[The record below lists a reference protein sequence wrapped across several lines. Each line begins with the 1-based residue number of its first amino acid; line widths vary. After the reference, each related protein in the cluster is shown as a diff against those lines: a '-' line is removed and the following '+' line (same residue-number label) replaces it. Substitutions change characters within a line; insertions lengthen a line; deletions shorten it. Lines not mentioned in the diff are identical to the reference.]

1 MSSSNYFPSFQV
13 DVATNYYSNPNVYTV
28 PRAYSQYIRL
38 VSANLPVSFHNVRDG
53 LLKFVYRLTGEPTER
68 STTLDIGAGQYSAAD
83 LVSLV
88 SLSGF
93 LPTLTSPFTCFVRY
107 APTKNKFTFYFSLTE
122 GLDYF
127 YLVPGTLATQMGF
140 VNATNGV
147 FPTTPDTTYYNCVSV
162 GSDQIVDLSG
172 TRNIYVLTNYY
183 VRQFNSGSP
192 VLAGIP
198 IDQAFGSRVFFKS
211 DFANQMYWT
220 VIGDIEVWFVDDD
233 GNEVDFNGAPWNLTL
248 QFDFR
253 PPDTHPPYFDETDP
267 FLNLTS
273 NIS

>member
-13 DVATNYYSNPNVYTV
+13 EVTNNYYSNPAAYAT
-28 PRAYSQYIRL
+28 PRAYSQYLSL
-38 VSANLPVSFHNVRDG
+38 VSANLPVSFYNVRNG
-53 LLKFVYRLTGEPTER
+53 LLKFVYRLTGETTDR
-68 STTLDIGAGQYSAAD
+68 STNLDIGAGQYSAAD

-93 LPTLTSPFTCFVRY
+93 LPTLSITPFTCFVRY
-107 APTKNKFTFYFSLTE
+107 EPTKNKFKFYFSRIT

-147 FPTTPDTTYYNCVSV
+147 FPTTPDTTFYNCASV
-162 GSDQIVDLSG
+162 ESDQVVDLTG

-183 VRQFNSGSP
+183 IRQFNGGTP
-192 VLAGIP
+192 VLARIP
-198 IDQAFGSRVFFKS
+198 IDQAFGSRVIFNS
-211 DFANQMYWT
+211 EFANQMYWS

-233 GNEVDFNGAPWNLTL
+233 GNEVDFNGAPWDLTL

-267 FLNLTS
+267 FLNIAVS
-273 NIS
+273 